1 MPVARR
7 SNISLKKNPAFTVTR
22 VSVGDERLVYAMIAD
37 KKFDYPKGRSKVAY
51 IGTTKN
57 GIFRVTGSVAER
69 ANDILKLHGVE
80 SFDVRIITCPRRKHV
95 KMWYKLEHAFI
106 VAFREHYGA
115 PPKCNDPTDGK
126 NPRTVFNFFSKSRV
140 KRVLDDLA

>member
-1 MPVARR
+1 MPATRR
-7 SNISLKKNPAFTVTR
+7 SNISLKKYPALTVTR

-57 GIFRVTGSVAER
+57 GIFRMTSSVAER
-69 ANDILKLHGVE
+69 ANHILKLHGVE
-80 SFDVRIITCPRRKHV
+80 SFDVRIITCPRRKHI
-95 KMWYKLEHAFI
+95 KMWFKLEHACL

-115 PPKCNDPTDGK
+115 PPKCNDQTDGK
-126 NPRTVFNFFSKSRV
+126 NAGTVFNYFSKTRI
-140 KRVLDDLA
+140 KRILEDVA